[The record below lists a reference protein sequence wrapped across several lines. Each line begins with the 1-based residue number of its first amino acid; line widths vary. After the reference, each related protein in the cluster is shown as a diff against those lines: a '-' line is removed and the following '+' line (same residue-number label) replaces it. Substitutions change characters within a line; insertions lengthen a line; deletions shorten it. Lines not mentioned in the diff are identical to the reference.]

1 MIISVCGENPFVF
14 NTDHLVMAEYCDKEN
29 VYRLTFE
36 AGDEKIVRTASKQVF
51 LDIVECINKV
61 TR

>member
-1 MIISVCGENPFVF
+1 MIVSVCGDTPFVF
-14 NTDHLVMAEYCDKEN
+14 NTEHLVMAEYCDKDGK
-29 VYRLTFE
+29 YRLTFE

-51 LDIVECINKV
+51 LDIVECINKA